1 MEYNNVVKFLEKIS
15 SIAGLNKQELEILKT
30 PNHIHKAKLEVNGK
44 TYSAYR
50 VQHNNSRGPY
60 KGGIRFHP
68 EVNEDEVKAL
78 AFWMSLKTATAD
90 LPLGG
95 GKGGVTVNPKEL
107 SEHEL
112 EELSRAYV
120 RAFYPYL
127 GSDKDIPAPDVYTTP
142 QIMGWMLNEY
152 EKITGKKDPGM
163 ITGKP
168 FELGGSLVRNIAT
181 ALGGVYVLE
190 EAIKRLN
197 LTGKKVVVQGFG
209 NAGMTAAKLL
219 AERGF
224 IIVAVSDS
232 KGGIYSASGLNLAEV
247 IKIKQ
252 ETKSVTN
259 HTAEK
264 ISNEQLLALDCD
276 ILIPSALENQ
286 ITVENAANIKAKIIL
301 ELANGPTSTEADEI
315 LHQNNVLVIPDI
327 LANAGGVTVSCF
339 EWQQNLA
346 NEKWDEVNIK
356 QKLKEK
362 LVTAFNQIWEK
373 YAGNEHD
380 FRTNTYLLAIKK
392 ILAAEKLKD
401 RI

>member
-1 MEYNNVVKFLEKIS
+1 
-15 SIAGLNKQELEILKT
+15 
-30 PNHIHKAKLEVNGK
+30 
-44 TYSAYR
+44 
-50 VQHNNSRGPY
+50 
-60 KGGIRFHP
+60 
-68 EVNEDEVKAL
+68 
-78 AFWMSLKTATAD
+78 
-90 LPLGG
+90 
-95 GKGGVTVNPKEL
+95 
-107 SEHEL
+107 
-112 EELSRAYV
+112 
-120 RAFYPYL
+120 
-127 GSDKDIPAPDVYTTP
+127 
-142 QIMGWMLNEY
+142 
-152 EKITGKKDPGM
+152 
-163 ITGKP
+163 
-168 FELGGSLVRNIAT
+168 
-181 ALGGVYVLE
+181 
-190 EAIKRLN
+190 
-197 LTGKKVVVQGFG
+197 
-209 NAGMTAAKLL
+209 
-219 AERGF
+219 
-224 IIVAVSDS
+224 
-232 KGGIYSASGLNLAEV
+232 
-247 IKIKQ
+247 